1 MVLVEEDVQQV
12 MLLGLLAQPKR
23 AVVDVV
29 VMIVKDHLTE
39 EGCVEHDSID
49 RDGGLPYRIA
59 DSKVSGQESARQADE
74 DDQQQENVGI
84 EVHTPPEAIAEAGQ
98 PFPPFTER
106 ILLGAVD
113 FNEDQAEQ
121 SAKDWRQDC
130 DLQVLL
136 YPVEK
141 Q

>member
-12 MLLGLLAQPKR
+12 VLLGLLAQPER

-29 VMIVKDHLTE
+29 VMIVKNHLAE
-39 EGCVEHDSID
+39 ERGVEHHGID

-59 DSKVSGQESARQADE
+59 DGKVGGQESARQADE

-84 EVHTPPEAIAEAGQ
+84 EVHAPPEAIAKAGQ

-121 SAKDWRQDC
+121 SAKDWRQNC
-130 DLQVLL
+130 NLQILL

>member
-1 MVLVEEDVQQV
+1 MVLVKEDVQQV
-12 MLLGLLAQPKR
+12 VLLSLLAQPER

-29 VMIVKDHLTE
+29 VMIVKDHLAE

-59 DSKVSGQESARQADE
+59 DGKVGGQECPRQADE
-74 DDQQQENVGI
+74 DDQQQENVRI
-84 EVHTPPEAIAEAGQ
+84 EIHAPPEAVAEAGQ

-106 ILLGAVD
+106 VLLRAVD

-121 SAKDWRQDC
+121 RAKDWWQDR

-136 YPVEK
+136 YPVK
-141 Q
+141 K